1 MVIKVLELILPLITI
16 IKLQFWREIVAK
28 IRSAKLAMVKGDLRI
43 EGGISDFGEFMG
55 MFSEE

>member
-1 MVIKVLELILPLITI
+1 
-16 IKLQFWREIVAK
+16 
-28 IRSAKLAMVKGDLRI
+28 MVKGDLSI